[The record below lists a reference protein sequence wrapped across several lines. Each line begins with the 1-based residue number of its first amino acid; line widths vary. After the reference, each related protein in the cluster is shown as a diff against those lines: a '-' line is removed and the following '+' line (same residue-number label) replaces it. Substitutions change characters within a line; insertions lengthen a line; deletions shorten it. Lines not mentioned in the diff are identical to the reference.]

1 MTSIMYT
8 NIKEKN
14 QVTQILI
21 KAFNQENVAISMD
34 EAKIGV
40 SNPLPQSIK
49 QILNGKIHKNKRNG
63 IYEYELII
71 KIHNHFLFELVKYF
85 EINLKAPK
93 KPKKSKQDSTTKINL
108 KEIQETELEKQ
119 IANITLKR
127 LGWLK

>member
-1 MTSIMYT
+1 MTSIMNT
-8 NIKEKN
+8 KVKEKD

-21 KAFNQENVAISMD
+21 KAFNQENVAISID

-40 SNPLPQSIK
+40 SYPLPQSIK

-71 KIHNHFLFELVKYF
+71 KIHNHFLYELVKYF
-85 EINLKAPK
+85 EINPKTQKNPKKIKKETTDKISLKA
-93 KPKKSKQDSTTKINL
+93 
-108 KEIQETELEKQ
+108 IQETEFEKHN
-119 IANITLKR
+119 ANITLKK